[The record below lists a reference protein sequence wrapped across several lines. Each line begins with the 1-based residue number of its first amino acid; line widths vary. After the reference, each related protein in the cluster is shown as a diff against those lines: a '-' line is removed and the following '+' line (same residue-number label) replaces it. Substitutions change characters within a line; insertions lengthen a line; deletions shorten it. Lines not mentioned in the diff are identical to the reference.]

1 MFRRRQLEAH
11 IHDLAQRITD
21 LAAALDDRAPASEVE
36 RLNLA
41 FDELAKR
48 APISEVERLNLAFD
62 ELGKRVTRQEVD
74 ARLADTTP
82 SSEIARLDRAF
93 QEITRVRGELGGKAP
108 LSEVER
114 LDRAF
119 RELAEVRETLLLML
133 SERSVEIPWVL
144 SSYRGERR
152 VLEVGYA
159 FAEDRYIH
167 ALRSLDVP
175 VLVGLDLT
183 TGSTELLSTTF
194 RRVLADVRSPVFVP
208 DSFDL
213 VLCISTI
220 EHVGRDNSRY
230 GIGREGGQGRPDHD
244 AIVNLAGWLRPG
256 GRLLLSVPFGRY
268 EDHGWLINYD
278 AERLD
283 ALLAASGLEVIA
295 QCYYEQRGGWVACR
309 REEVRHR
316 GYQSL
321 GVPHAGAV
329 ALVELRRGGLTRK

>member
-1 MFRRRQLEAH
+1 MRRPWSRRHEHEARLHEVERRLADIAHALEG
-11 IHDLAQRITD
+11 
-21 LAAALDDRAPASEVE
+21 RAPASEVQ

-48 APISEVERLNLAFD
+48 APISEVGRLNLAFD
-62 ELGKRVTRQEVD
+62 ELGQRASRQEVD
-74 ARLADTTP
+74 ARLA
-82 SSEIARLDRAF
+82 SETARLDRAF
-93 QEITRVRGELGGKAP
+93 EELTEVRVELADKAP

-119 RELAEVRETLLLML
+119 RELAEVREILLLTL

-144 SSYRGERR
+144 SSYRGERC

-159 FAEDRYIH
+159 FAEERYLQ

-175 VLVGLDLT
+175 VLVGLDLAAGT
-183 TGSTELLSTTF
+183 RDDLSTTF
-194 RRVLADVRSPVFVP
+194 RRVRADIRSHVFAP

-220 EHVGRDNSRY
+220 EHVGRDNRRY
-230 GIGREGGQGRPDHD
+230 GLGDGDGEERPDHR
-244 AIVNLAGWLRPG
+244 AISTMARWLRPG
-256 GRLLLSVPFGRY
+256 GRVLLSVPFGRY

-283 ALLAASGLEVIA
+283 ALIAASGLELVA
-295 QCYYEQRGGWVACR
+295 DSYYEQRGGWVPCS
-309 REEVRHR
+309 REEIRRR
-316 GYQSL
+316 GYRSL

-329 ALVELRRGGLTRK
+329 ALIELRRTS